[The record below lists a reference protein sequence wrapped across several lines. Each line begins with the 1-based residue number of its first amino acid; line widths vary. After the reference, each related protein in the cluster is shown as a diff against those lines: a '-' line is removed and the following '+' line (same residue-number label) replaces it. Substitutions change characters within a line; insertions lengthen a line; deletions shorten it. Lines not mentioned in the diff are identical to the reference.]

1 MMEFILSH
9 VEKGVMTLTLNR
21 PERLNSFND
30 EMHAQLA
37 ECLKQVE
44 RDDTIRCLLLTGA
57 GRGFCAGQDLNDRNV
72 DPTGPAPDL
81 GMSVE
86 RFYNPLVR
94 RLAKLP
100 KPVICAVNGVAA
112 GAGATLALGCD
123 IVIAARS
130 AKFVMAFSKLGLVP
144 DCGGTWLLPRVAGRA
159 RAMGLALLGNQLSA
173 EQAHEWGMIW
183 QVVDD
188 ETLADTAQQLARHL
202 ATQPT
207 FGLGLI
213 KQAINSAETNTLDT
227 QLDLERDYQR
237 LAGRSADYREGVSAF
252 WLNAHR
258 SSRGNS
264 MMINVQ
270 TVAVIGSGTMGAG
283 IAEVAASHGHQVLLY
298 DISAEALTRAIDGI
312 HARLNS
318 RVTRGK
324 LTAETCERTLKRLIP
339 VTDIHALAAADLVI
353 EAASER
359 LEVKKALFAQLAEV
373 CPPQTLLTT
382 NTSSISITAIAAEV
396 KILNVLRGCIFNPAP
411 VMELVE
417 VVSGLATAAEVVE
430 QLCELTLSW
439 GKQPVR
445 CHSTPGFIVNR
456 VARPYYSEAW
466 RALEEQVA
474 APEVIDAALRDG
486 AGFPMG
492 PLELTDLIGQDV
504 NFAVTCSVFNAFWQ
518 ERRFLPS
525 LVQQELVIG
534 GRLGKKSG
542 LGVYDW
548 RAERE
553 AVVGLEAVSDSFSP
567 MKVEKKS
574 DGVTEIDDVL
584 LIETQGETAQ
594 ALAIRLARP
603 VVVVDKM
610 AGKVVTIAAAAV
622 NPDSATRKAIY
633 YLQQQGKTV
642 LQIADYPEC

>member
-1 MMEFILSH
+1 
-9 VEKGVMTLTLNR
+9 
-21 PERLNSFND
+21 
-30 EMHAQLA
+30 
-37 ECLKQVE
+37 
-44 RDDTIRCLLLTGA
+44 
-57 GRGFCAGQDLNDRNV
+57 
-72 DPTGPAPDL
+72 
-81 GMSVE
+81 
-86 RFYNPLVR
+86 
-94 RLAKLP
+94 
-100 KPVICAVNGVAA
+100 
-112 GAGATLALGCD
+112 
-123 IVIAARS
+123 
-130 AKFVMAFSKLGLVP
+130 
-144 DCGGTWLLPRVAGRA
+144 
-159 RAMGLALLGNQLSA
+159 
-173 EQAHEWGMIW
+173 
-183 QVVDD
+183 
-188 ETLADTAQQLARHL
+188 
-202 ATQPT
+202 
-207 FGLGLI
+207 
-213 KQAINSAETNTLDT
+213 
-227 QLDLERDYQR
+227 
-237 LAGRSADYREGVSAF
+237 
-252 WLNAHR
+252 
-258 SSRGNS
+258 

-339 VTDIHALAAADLVI
+339 VTDIHALAAANLVI

-396 KILNVLRGCIFNPAP
+396 KNPERVAGLHFFNPAP
-411 VMELVE
+411 VMKLVE

-553 AVVGLEAVSDSFSP
+553 AV
-567 MKVEKKS
+567 
-574 DGVTEIDDVL
+574 
-584 LIETQGETAQ
+584 
-594 ALAIRLARP
+594 
-603 VVVVDKM
+603 
-610 AGKVVTIAAAAV
+610 
-622 NPDSATRKAIY
+622 
-633 YLQQQGKTV
+633 
-642 LQIADYPEC
+642 

>member
-1 MMEFILSH
+1 
-9 VEKGVMTLTLNR
+9 
-21 PERLNSFND
+21 
-30 EMHAQLA
+30 
-37 ECLKQVE
+37 
-44 RDDTIRCLLLTGA
+44 
-57 GRGFCAGQDLNDRNV
+57 
-72 DPTGPAPDL
+72 
-81 GMSVE
+81 
-86 RFYNPLVR
+86 
-94 RLAKLP
+94 
-100 KPVICAVNGVAA
+100 
-112 GAGATLALGCD
+112 
-123 IVIAARS
+123 
-130 AKFVMAFSKLGLVP
+130 
-144 DCGGTWLLPRVAGRA
+144 
-159 RAMGLALLGNQLSA
+159 
-173 EQAHEWGMIW
+173 
-183 QVVDD
+183 
-188 ETLADTAQQLARHL
+188 
-202 ATQPT
+202 
-207 FGLGLI
+207 
-213 KQAINSAETNTLDT
+213 
-227 QLDLERDYQR
+227 
-237 LAGRSADYREGVSAF
+237 
-252 WLNAHR
+252 
-258 SSRGNS
+258 
-264 MMINVQ
+264 
-270 TVAVIGSGTMGAG
+270 MGAG

-339 VTDIHALAAADLVI
+339 VTDIHALAAANLVI

-396 KILNVLRGCIFNPAP
+396 KNPERVAGLHFFNPAP
-411 VMELVE
+411 VMKLVE

-603 VVVVDKM
+603 VVVVD
-610 AGKVVTIAAAAV
+610 
-622 NPDSATRKAIY
+622 
-633 YLQQQGKTV
+633 LQQQGKTV
-642 LQIADYPEC
+642 LQIADYPGMLIWRTVAMIINEALDALQKGVASEQDIDTAMRLGVNYPYGPLAWGAQLGWQRILRLLENLQHHYGEERYRPCSLLRQRALLESGYES